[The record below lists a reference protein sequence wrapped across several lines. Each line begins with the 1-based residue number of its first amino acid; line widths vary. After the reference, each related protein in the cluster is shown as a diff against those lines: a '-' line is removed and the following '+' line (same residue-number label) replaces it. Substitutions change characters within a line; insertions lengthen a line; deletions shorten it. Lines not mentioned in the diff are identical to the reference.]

1 MIFNSSFNYLY
12 LSGGGG
18 ACGHQVA
25 ADQESSGE
33 AEADKARSVAQLGS
47 ECLLEA
53 GRLEE
58 RMEWRSSSS
67 DPGTR
72 LEVQPVTTAV
82 STRTMLLLLM
92 PSKICKN
99 CKKFIILLF
108 KNLYSGLK
116 IPASR
121 GLRTPGQR
129 EKTPAHSATVTS
141 HSETTSTLTHFK
153 VKEQFNNQKC
163 PQPQQ

>member
-18 ACGHQVA
+18 ACGHQIA
-25 ADQESSGE
+25 AVQESSGE

-108 KNLYSGLK
+108 K
-116 IPASR
+116 ICI
-121 GLRTPGQR
+121 QD
-129 EKTPAHSATVTS
+129 
-141 HSETTSTLTHFK
+141 
-153 VKEQFNNQKC
+153 
-163 PQPQQ
+163 